1 MKFVSIRDA
10 KAHLSEYLEKSQRE
24 GVVVT
29 NHGKPQCVVIGIE
42 GYDMEEV
49 VMMTNPNFWKMIE
62 ARRKQPRTPLDDFE
76 RELAQKRK
84 REKV

>member
-24 GVVVT
+24 GVVLT

-62 ARRKQPRTPLDDFE
+62 TRRKQPRTSLDNFE
-76 RELAQKRK
+76 RELAHRK
-84 REKV
+84 KKEKI